1 MQLMLSGPHL
11 NVVIS
16 SMISMILKLIRYVLI
31 YIIKVFE
38 IIMEDGSHFE
48 QRYEVTH
55 LLNSMKSF
63 NFAFGKSYIRIYK

>member
-1 MQLMLSGPHL
+1 MFS
-11 NVVIS
+11 
-16 SMISMILKLIRYVLI
+16 

-63 NFAFGKSYIRIYK
+63 NFAFNLNLVRVILGFTNDLA

>member
-1 MQLMLSGPHL
+1 MFS
-11 NVVIS
+11 
-16 SMISMILKLIRYVLI
+16 

-63 NFAFGKSYIRIYK
+63 NLNLVRVILGFTNELP

>member
-1 MQLMLSGPHL
+1 
-11 NVVIS
+11 
-16 SMISMILKLIRYVLI
+16 MISMILKLIRYVLI